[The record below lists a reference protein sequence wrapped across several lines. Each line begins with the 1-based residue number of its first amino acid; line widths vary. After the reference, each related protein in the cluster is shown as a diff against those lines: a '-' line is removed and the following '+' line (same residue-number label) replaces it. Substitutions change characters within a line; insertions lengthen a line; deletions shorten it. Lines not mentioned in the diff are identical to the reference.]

1 METFTLLGID
11 PGNNVGVAIYTVNA
25 KTLEVIS
32 VSTRLFIL
40 DNHID
45 ATAIDRIP
53 LKILALNAIVN
64 ELIVKYDPLVVG
76 FELAFLN
83 MRFPK
88 AVMQLAQYTSIIEYT
103 FRCDNP
109 FIKFFK
115 YPPKYIKSA
124 IGAGGNADKN
134 DMTSAIKRIPEIT
147 KFILPDYRTEHEIDA
162 LSIGYTALNEIR
174 KYPHILYAVF

>member
-1 METFTLLGID
+1 MNTFKLLGID
-11 PGNNVGVAIYTVNA
+11 PGNNVGVAIYTIDA
-25 KTLEVIS
+25 KTLEIIAIE
-32 VSTRLFIL
+32 TRLFIL
-40 DNHID
+40 ENHID
-45 ATAIDRIP
+45 NLAIDKIP
-53 LKILALNAIVN
+53 LKVLALNNIVN
-64 ELIVKYDPLVVG
+64 ELLVKHDPLIVG

-103 FRCDNP
+103 FRLDNP

-115 YPPKYIKSA
+115 YPPKYIKASV
-124 IGAGGNADKN
+124 GAGGNADKN
-134 DMTSAIKRIPEIT
+134 DMMKAIKKIPEIT
-147 KFILPDYRTEHEIDA
+147 KYILPEYRSEHEIDA